1 MNKLGLLLTKL
12 RIRLI
17 GRSSPS
23 FNSSSL
29 ESSAVDP
36 IPYTLSFGVFKLIIV
51 TTSSIGF
58 GAFLAKE
65 VAQFLKKNKIFN
77 PKEERID

>member
-1 MNKLGLLLTKL
+1 MNKLGILLTKL
-12 RIRLI
+12 PIQLI

-23 FNSSSL
+23 SNSNNL

-36 IPYTLSFGVFKLIIV
+36 MPYTLSFGAFKLIVV

-65 VAQFLKKNKIFN
+65 VAQFLKKNKVFN
-77 PKEERID
+77 PKEERND